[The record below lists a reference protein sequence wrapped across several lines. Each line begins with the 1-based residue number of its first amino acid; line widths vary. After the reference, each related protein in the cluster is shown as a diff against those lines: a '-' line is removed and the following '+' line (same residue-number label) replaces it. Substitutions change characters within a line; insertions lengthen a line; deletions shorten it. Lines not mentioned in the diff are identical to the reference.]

1 MSYLEANK
9 LMNILIAEDDAATR
23 KMVAE
28 CMKKKGFN
36 VFEASNGIEAFT
48 SMIDQQIN
56 IAVLDWMLPGM
67 TGIEVCRKI
76 RKKME
81 TSYVFII
88 MLTAKTEK
96 NELLEGFAAGV
107 DEYITKPVNFQE
119 LIARI
124 KVGKRIV
131 ELEQKLKEKQKEL
144 SVNNERKNQFIGIT
158 AHDLRNPVISIRGFS
173 ELLLKDS
180 KDLTEEQ
187 REFLHIIHSTSRNM
201 LAMINDLLDISRIES
216 GKLKISQ
223 KQGSLNKLII
233 ERIRLLSLQATKKHI
248 TIHKELSNTPE
259 ILFDPQRLGQ
269 AVDNLISNAIKFAPI
284 GSSVYLN
291 LQQDENTVK
300 FSVSDEGPGI
310 PAEEQHLLFSEFH
323 RLSIQ
328 PTAGETSTGLGLAI
342 AKKIIEAHDGFIE
355 FESQEGLGSTFS
367 LSLPISRKINE
378 V

>member
-1 MSYLEANK
+1 
-9 LMNILIAEDDAATR
+9 MNILIAEDDAITR
-23 KMVAE
+23 KTVAE
-28 CMKKKGFN
+28 CLIKKGFN
-36 VFEASNGIEAFT
+36 IFEASNGIEAFT
-48 SMIDQQIN
+48 LMIDQNIN

-67 TGIEVCRKI
+67 SGIEVCKSI
-76 RKKME
+76 REKLKA
-81 TSYVFII
+81 SYVFII
-88 MLTAKTEK
+88 MLTAKNEK
-96 NELLEGFAAGV
+96 EEVLEGFEAGV
-107 DEYITKPVNFQE
+107 DEYLTKPLNLQE

-124 KVGKRIV
+124 KVGQRIV
-131 ELEQKLKEKQKEL
+131 QLQQKLEEKQNEL
-144 SVNNERKNQFIGIT
+144 YKTNERKNQFIGIA

-180 KDLTEEQ
+180 KELSEEQ

-216 GKLKISQ
+216 GKLKLSQ
-223 KQGSLNKLII
+223 KPGSLNKLIL
-233 ERIRLLSLQATKKHI
+233 ERIRLISLQATKKHI

-259 ILFDPQRLGQ
+259 ITFDPQRLGQ

-291 LQQDENTVK
+291 LHHDGDIVK

-310 PAEEQHLLFSEFH
+310 PPEEQHLLFSEFH

-367 LSLPISRKINE
+367 LILPISRTINE
-378 V
+378 D

>member
-1 MSYLEANK
+1 
-9 LMNILIAEDDAATR
+9 MNILIAEDDAATR

-28 CMKKKGFN
+28 CLKKKGFN

-67 TGIEVCRKI
+67 TGIEVCQKI
-76 RKKME
+76 REKME

-88 MLTAKTEK
+88 MLTSK
-96 NELLEGFAAGV
+96 NDKKELLEGFEAGV

-124 KVGKRIV
+124 KVGKRIF
-131 ELEQKLKEKQKEL
+131 ELEQKLKEKQNEL
-144 SVNNERKNQFIGIT
+144 SINNERKNQFIGIA

-180 KDLTEEQ
+180 KELSEEQ

-216 GKLKISQ
+216 GKLKVSQ
-223 KQGSLNKLII
+223 KPGSFNKLIL
-233 ERIRLLSLQATKKHI
+233 ERIRIISLQATKKHI
-248 TIHKELSNTPE
+248 TIHKELLDTPE

-291 LQQDENTVK
+291 LHQDEDTVK

-310 PAEEQHLLFSEFH
+310 PSEEQHLLFSEFH

-328 PTAGETSTGLGLAI
+328 PTGGETSTGLGLAI
-342 AKKIIEAHDGFIE
+342 AKKIIEAHGGFIE

-367 LSLPISRKINE
+367 LILPISRKINE
-378 V
+378 D

>member
-1 MSYLEANK
+1 
-9 LMNILIAEDDAATR
+9 MNILIAEDDAATR
-23 KMVAE
+23 KVVAE

-36 VFEASNGIEAFT
+36 VFEASSGIEAFT
-48 SMIDQQIN
+48 LMIEQQIN
-56 IAVLDWMLPGM
+56 IAVLDWVLPGM

-76 RKKME
+76 REKME
-81 TSYVFII
+81 ASYVFII
-88 MLTAKTEK
+88 MLTSKTEK
-96 NELLEGFAAGV
+96 DELLKGFEAGV
-107 DEYITKPVNFQE
+107 DEYITKPVSFQE

-144 SVNNERKNQFIGIT
+144 FVNNERKNQFIGIA

-180 KDLTEEQ
+180 KDLPEEQ

-216 GKLKISQ
+216 GKLKISL
-223 KQGSLNKLII
+223 KPGSLNKLII
-233 ERIRLLSLQATKKHI
+233 DRIRLISLQATKKHI
-248 TIHKELSNTPE
+248 TIHKELANTPE
-259 ILFDPQRLGQ
+259 ITFDPQRLGQ
-269 AVDNLISNAIKFAPI
+269 AIDNLISNAIKFAPI

-291 LQQDENTVK
+291 LHHDEDTVK

-342 AKKIIEAHDGFIE
+342 AKKIIEAHGGSIE

-367 LSLPISRKINE
+367 LILPISSKS
-378 V
+378 